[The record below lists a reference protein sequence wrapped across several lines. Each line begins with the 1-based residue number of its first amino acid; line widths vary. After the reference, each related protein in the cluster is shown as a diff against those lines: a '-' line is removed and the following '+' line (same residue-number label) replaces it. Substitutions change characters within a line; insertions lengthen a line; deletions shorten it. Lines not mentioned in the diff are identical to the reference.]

1 MTGFTISNTSNMNT
15 PSSTSSTGVFGNT
28 SSSAGIFSTEKK
40 KVVLSQDD
48 IGAMA
53 LCTPPLD
60 PNNED
65 HVQMWLNMPEDQKNT
80 LRNAYIESLNITTTE
95 GESTTEGAQVP
106 IEETPQKQEI
116 KLPDNWAQLSTADK
130 TKFIFD
136 LLGEMKYGDDWASM
150 PEDQKKNIV
159 EQQLTSLAVVTDDQF
174 PKMNEKDR
182 SRKIEKIYLNIAAVL
197 KDFDG
202 KSIGN
207 GELIAAM
214 EDFAKLSQAEQAQKR
229 HTVHHEIRQD
239 TDITGA
245 IKNCEPHIYKT
256 ASGKQEKK
264 LKETI
269 AEKNSC
275 NVSDVTEQEM
285 LDELNRL
292 AKANNGKLP
301 EEYQYLEHYYTLLK
315 NKALLSYSGTIENDK
330 TSVTTSLY
338 DCFKN
343 PSTPEDT
350 LLILDTNGNIDRN
363 SDTNIERINSY
374 VLQNFKNEEEF
385 KTFYNTLSGT
395 DQTVLL
401 HSLLGNKHALTSS
414 ELERLGLNKLTTYS
428 AAVLSHPHAS
438 DDAQKL
444 ETIKY
449 YQDTGL
455 YNKENYHKLK
465 SETSSREAQTYA
477 GQKALEFGDE
487 EDIGF
492 YNKYTSLREDYQDI
506 YTDLNTYVANS
517 ETISDD
523 IKQFYA
529 QNVIESAHTPEQRAW
544 QSENLTSHN
553 NEAFNTGVKTG
564 LNNVANGETPTKAV
578 TNDSEKVTQ
587 IINNTIT
594 LSEPAQQVYNSIDE
608 FLQGNLQ
615 PEEIKAKFAELDNE
629 EQIKLLKQYVTAKG
643 DHIDVKLCDTFLELV
658 PILVNN
664 GKGLDVVAKCS
675 MPVGNV
681 AIKLLSTKDKKRLAI
696 ENPHRL
702 SQGTY
707 QALVAD
713 GLLKTK
719 ESSRNSYMAKA

>member
-1 MTGFTISNTSNMNT
+1 MTGLSVSNTSNMNT

-28 SSSAGIFSTEKK
+28 SSSAGIFPTEKK

-65 HVQMWLNMPEDQKNT
+65 HVQMWLNMPEDQKDT

-95 GESTTEGAQVP
+95 EQSATEGAQAP

-130 TKFIFD
+130 TKFIFN
-136 LLGEMKYGDDWASM
+136 LLGEMKYGEKWAST
-150 PEDQKKNIV
+150 PEDQKKSIV
-159 EQQLTSLAVVTDDQF
+159 EEQLTSLAAVKVDQF
-174 PKMNEKDR
+174 SKMNEKDR
-182 SRKIEKIYLNIAAVL
+182 AREIEKIYLNMAAVL

-207 GELIAAM
+207 GELKAAM
-214 EDFAKLSQAEQAQKR
+214 EAFAALPKKTQREKLRE
-229 HTVHHEIRQD
+229 VHHEISDEIHDAQH
-239 TDITGA
+239 
-245 IKNCEPHIYKT
+245 PHNQSNNSLDSEMNKT
-256 ASGKQEKK
+256 RAETLFRLEIANELGIESKK
-264 LKETI
+264 
-269 AEKNSC
+269 
-275 NVSDVTEQEM
+275 VTEQQIY
-285 LDELNRL
+285 DKLNDL
-292 AKANNGKLP
+292 CASNNGKLP
-301 EEYQYLEHYYTLLK
+301 EKYAALKEYHTF
-315 NKALLSYSGTIENDK
+315 LSTEARISVNGKINSEPSVATHSLMDLIGEENLVIN
-330 TSVTTSLY
+330 TVTG
-338 DCFKN
+338 D
-343 PSTPEDT
+343 
-350 LLILDTNGNIDRN
+350 IDFRK
-363 SDTNIERINSY
+363 DTNIENINNY
-374 VLQNFKNEEEF
+374 VRNLKTPEEF
-385 KTFYNTLSGT
+385 MDFYKGLSG
-395 DQTVLL
+395 
-401 HSLLGNKHALTSS
+401 
-414 ELERLGLNKLTTYS
+414 LERRQVLRCIQNKEHGFTREEISKLGLDKLGIEFV
-428 AAVLSHPHAS
+428 AVSFTHEAS
-438 DDAQKL
+438 EATQMVRTDAYYANQEAFNAEEFQKL
-444 ETIKY
+444 NAQHNST
-449 YQDTGL
+449 T
-455 YNKENYHKLK
+455 
-465 SETSSREAQTYA
+465 AQTYA
-477 GQKALEFGDE
+477 GQKAAEYGNK
-487 EDIGF
+487 EDISH
-492 YNKYTSLREDYQDI
+492 YNNYTSKREDYQDI
-506 YTDLNTYVANS
+506 YKELNTYIANS
-517 ETISDD
+517 ETISDE

-544 QSENLTSHN
+544 QSENLNSHN

-615 PEEIKAKFAELDNE
+615 PEELKAKFAELDNE
-629 EQIKLLKQYVTAKG
+629 EQIELLKQYATAKG

-681 AIKLLSTKDKKRLAI
+681 AIKLLSPKDKKRLAI

-707 QALVAD
+707 QALIAD

-719 ESSRNSYMAKA
+719 ESRNSYMAKA